1 MYNTINIKGAEL
13 KQARNKTSRQ
23 KDKVLQFFKN
33 NPASNYTP
41 FDVHRI
47 LGLNCPVT
55 SIRRA
60 ITDLTEQ
67 GELVKTDQQR
77 RGEYGTKNYC
87 WRLKFKTTL
96 F

>member
-13 KQARNKTSRQ
+13 LQARNKTNRQ
-23 KDKVLQFFKN
+23 KDIVLQFFKDH
-33 NPASNYTP
+33 PASNYTP
-41 FDVHRI
+41 FDVYRI

-67 GELVKTDQQR
+67 GKLIKTDHQR